1 MHISTFTTVALL
13 GSCLCMS
20 PFVKAQDYPAK
31 PVRIVTAGAGAGTDY
46 VARLMAAGL
55 SERFK
60 QSFVVENRA
69 SGVITADTVAKA
81 APDGHTLLSYG
92 STVWITPLLQQTPY
106 DPVRD
111 FAPITILGGSPH
123 VIVVHPSLPVNS
135 VKELIAL
142 AKQKPGELNDASL
155 GNGTSTHLGAEL
167 FKSMAGVNIVRIPY
181 KAGAQQ
187 MSDLI
192 AGRAQLAF
200 VTSASAMPH
209 VKAGKLR
216 AIGVTSAEPSIL
228 TPGLMPVAE
237 TVPGYT
243 AGANYVMFAPAKT
256 SATILRRLNQEAVEF
271 LRTPSTKEAFLKLG
285 LEANGST
292 AEQLAANMK
301 SEMTR
306 LGKVIKDNN
315 IQGED

>member
-1 MHISTFTTVALL
+1 LL
-13 GSCLCMS
+13 GGVLAASA
-20 PFVKAQDYPAK
+20 VVATAQDYPNR
-31 PVRIVTAGAGAGTDY
+31 PVRIVTAGAGSGTDY
-46 VARLMAAGL
+46 VARLMAAGMAD
-55 SERFK
+55 RFK

-69 SGVITADTVAKA
+69 SGLITADTVAKA
-81 APDGHTLLSYG
+81 APDGYTLLSYG
-92 STVWITPLLQQTPY
+92 STVWIAPLLQQTPY

-142 AKQKPGELNDASL
+142 AKQKPGQLNDASL

-167 FKSMAGVNIVRIPY
+167 FKAMTGVNIVRIPY

-187 MSDLI
+187 MADLI

-200 VTSASAMPH
+200 VTSASATPH

-216 AIGVTSAEPSIL
+216 AIGVTSAGPSRLAPDL
-228 TPGLMPVAE
+228 TPVAE

-243 AGANYVMFAPAKT
+243 AGANYVMFAPSKT
-256 SATILRRLNQEAVEF
+256 PAPILRRLNQEAVAYLHMPE
-271 LRTPSTKEAFLKLG
+271 TKEAFFKAG

-292 AEQLAANMK
+292 AEQLAETMK
-301 SEMTR
+301 TEMTR

-315 IQGED
+315 ISGGD